1 MLDEKAPMSKLGPPS
16 RGSSFYIE
24 NLLGTNKDRVAPAS
38 EERVET
44 TGKVSAHSPVM
55 CPGRVDDSEVP
66 TWRETSV
73 TTVYGSCGSECP
85 PACACVFVFVCI
97 LNVWF
102 WTRTCYLITTR
113 SIPFGLC
120 EITALISGLSGLRS
134 V

>member
-1 MLDEKAPMSKLGPPS
+1 MLDEKAPTSKLGPPS

-24 NLLGTNKDRVAPAS
+24 NILGTNKDRVAPAS

-55 CPGRVDDSEVP
+55 CPGRVDNSEVQ

-85 PACACVFVFVCI
+85 PACVCVCVHFKCLV
-97 LNVWF
+97 LDSNM
-102 WTRTCYLITTR
+102 
-113 SIPFGLC
+113 
-120 EITALISGLSGLRS
+120 LSNNYMIDS
-134 V
+134 VRPV